1 PSLSRSITVLELQ
14 VCHNIVLKRKRIPYN
29 PKNNIGFEIFIS
41 TDNPGFRPSR
51 RERIGSSDRCYSL
64 SIYRHWGIDR
74 IGSIRPLGIIQ
85 VFDPFLV
92 ESSNISIED
101 RRTHIHLGVSSPA
114 QSFITLWAVG
124 RDIEIISLLR
134 PKYIAI

>member
-1 PSLSRSITVLELQ
+1 ALPIWQRF
-14 VCHNIVLKRKRIPYN
+14 PYN
-29 PKNNIGFEIFIS
+29 SKIIIGFEIFIS
-41 TDNPGFRPSR
+41 TDNPGFGPSR
-51 RERIGSSDRCYSL
+51 RERIGCSDRCYPL

-74 IGSIRPLGIIQ
+74 IGSIRTLGIIQ

-101 RRTHIHLGVSSPA
+101 SRTHIHLGVSRPA

-124 RDIEIISLLR
+124 RDIEIVSLLR
-134 PKYIAI
+134 PKYI